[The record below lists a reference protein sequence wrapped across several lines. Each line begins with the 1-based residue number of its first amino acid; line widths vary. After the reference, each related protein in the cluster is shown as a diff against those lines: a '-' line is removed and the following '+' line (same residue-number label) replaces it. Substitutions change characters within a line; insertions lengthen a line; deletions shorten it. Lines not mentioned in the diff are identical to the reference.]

1 LGKVVGK
8 GTPTLSL
15 TRFAEYR
22 RGFDQATIYA
32 NGEDYR
38 AGATIDFAHDPAD
51 AARARLSH
59 ARPLERSGIGCF
71 YDALDVWREEAD
83 DVRGHAWTAGTS
95 SPRSVGRK
103 PQPSLWRFSSPRN
116 EGHRRRCLP
125 ARARTRRFPRRSAG
139 TLRTKVLVLTT

>member
-59 ARPLERSGIGCF
+59 GRPLERKRDRLLLRRSGCL
-71 YDALDVWREEAD
+71 A
-83 DVRGHAWTAGTS
+83 RGS
-95 SPRSVGRK
+95 
-103 PQPSLWRFSSPRN
+103 
-116 EGHRRRCLP
+116 RRR
-125 ARARTRRFPRRSAG
+125 ARPRLDCGHLLAEERRKETAAEPLAF
-139 TLRTKVLVLTT
+139 LVAAE